1 MIPNNLSRDSL
12 IIDSMLRAGVPRS
25 MARPDFSMKAE
36 FNAPGE
42 YLASWGRRASTFFS
56 EGRVLLLGA
65 ERSSDILIVG
75 RMLYGLA
82 RSLILNRNSCRVVPL
97 PTILQLLS
105 GRESDASM
113 LAELEDMD
121 ALLLPDFYAKGKQPP
136 FSQDAMSK
144 LEGWMFHQLTRKG
157 QSFILVCETT
167 NIDQCSAWWNR
178 WLLAAIRERLSSFIL
193 AGEEFDIR

>member
-1 MIPNNLSRDSL
+1 
-12 IIDSMLRAGVPRS
+12 
-25 MARPDFSMKAE
+25 
-36 FNAPGE
+36 
-42 YLASWGRRASTFFS
+42 
-56 EGRVLLLGA
+56 
-65 ERSSDILIVG
+65 
-75 RMLYGLA
+75 
-82 RSLILNRNSCRVVPL
+82 
-97 PTILQLLS
+97 
-105 GRESDASM
+105 
-113 LAELEDMD
+113 MD